1 MSRPSLVVERPGLCS
16 TLQDLG
22 RFGYQRFGISAS
34 GAMDAVSLRIANVLA
49 GNPPA
54 AAALELTLTGLAAV
68 VHGAPCRIALAG
80 ADMPLSVN
88 GVRVEAWRSL
98 ALEPGDRI
106 EIGSS
111 RSGLYAYLAVAGGFD
126 VAPTLGSLS
135 THTRTALGGFAG
147 RALAEGDR
155 LPLLG
160 APPGADLWLPEPSQP
175 TWAGPV
181 RVVLGPQDDL
191 FTAEGIATFLGS
203 DYKVTGRTDRMGM
216 HLDGPAVEHAGGF
229 NIVSDGIMNGSV
241 QVPGTGKPLVLLA
254 DRQTTGGY
262 PKIATVIGPDLPL
275 VAQRRPGETIRF
287 AGIGAQEA
295 EEAAKA
301 HRLAVASMLEQI
313 RPLETGSF
321 APGSEALLAANL
333 VSGVWSAFDARE
345 QP

>member
-34 GAMDAVSLRIANVLA
+34 GAMDGVSLRVANVLA
-49 GNPPA
+49 GNAPE
-54 AAALELTLTGLAAV
+54 AAALELTLTGLAATV
-68 VHGAPCRIALAG
+68 QDAPCRVALAG
-80 ADMPLSVN
+80 ADMPVSVN
-88 GVRVEAWRSL
+88 GSRLDGWRSI

-155 LPLLG
+155 LPLVG
-160 APPGADLWLPEPSQP
+160 APARPDTCLPGPSRAS
-175 TWAGPV
+175 WGGPV
-181 RVVLGPQDDL
+181 RVVLGPQDDF

-203 DYKVTGRTDRMGM
+203 DYAVTGRTDRMGM
-216 HLDGPAVEHAGGF
+216 HLDGPPLEHAQGF

-241 QVPGTGKPLVLLA
+241 QVPGTGKPLILLA

-287 AGIGAQEA
+287 VAVSPEEA
-295 EEAAKA
+295 EQAAHA
-301 HRLAVASMLEQI
+301 HRRALAAMLEQI
-313 RPLETGSF
+313 VPLATHAA

-333 VSGVWSAFDARE
+333 VSGVWSAWD
-345 QP
+345 